1 MYVCKIMMYNVRHMQ
16 LYYYIL
22 YVYVQII
29 WPVHNVL
36 DVSLHVLIHVH
47 KQKSLNINSSLWCPY
62 MQ

>member
-1 MYVCKIMMYNVRHMQ
+1 MYVRMCVKIIMYNVRHMQ

-36 DVSLHVLIHVH
+36 DVSLHTEIT
-47 KQKSLNINSSLWCPY
+47 
-62 MQ
+62 